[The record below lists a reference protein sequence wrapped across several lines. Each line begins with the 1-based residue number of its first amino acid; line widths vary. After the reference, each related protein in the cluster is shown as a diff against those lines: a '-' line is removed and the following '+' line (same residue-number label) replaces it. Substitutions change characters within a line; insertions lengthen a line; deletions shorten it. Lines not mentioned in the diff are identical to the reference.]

1 MASLEETFQDA
12 CQARQLPNAVLISA
26 NKTGNFKYEQAFGK
40 RSLLQDG
47 DQSPVDPDSVM
58 WIASCT
64 KAMTSVAAMQCV
76 ERGQLSL
83 DAPVYDLLPEL
94 RDLEIIESVDD
105 DGNIKTK
112 KNPTPITLKHLL
124 THSSGIGY
132 DEMNPLLM
140 AWRKATGTKPGGA
153 TLTER
158 FTYPLLFEP
167 GTAWMYG
174 ASVDWAGRLVER
186 VTKTNLEAYMKQHLW
201 APLGIT
207 DFTFHLRSRPDL
219 AARMTDL
226 SGRPKPGAEC
236 VHMRSPF
243 LFPDVV
249 DDLGGQGVFG
259 TPRELFKF
267 VHALLLAANDGD
279 ERLLKRDTLEQLFT
293 PQLTPSS
300 RAALAA
306 IMKAPEGERILPAAS
321 FAPET
326 GIDWGLA
333 GLLITTDVPGWTH
346 AGTLLWSGLPN
357 LNWWVD
363 PKADLAVVY
372 ASQLIPPA
380 DPKAIEMGELFAREM
395 YKRYG
400 AAREKKL

>member
-1 MASLEETFQDA
+1 MASLEERFTQACDA
-12 CQARQLPNAVLISA
+12 LELPNAVLISS
-26 NKTGNFKYEQAFGK
+26 NKSGSFRYEHAFGK
-40 RSLLQDG
+40 RSLRQDG
-47 DQSPVDPDSVM
+47 DQNPLDPDAVM

-83 DAPVYDLLPEL
+83 EAPVYDLLPEL
-94 RDLEIIESVDD
+94 RDLEIIESIGP
-105 DGNIKTK
+105 DGSVKTK
-112 KNPTPITLKHLL
+112 KNPTPITLRHLL
-124 THSSGIGY
+124 THSSGISY
-132 DEMNPLLM
+132 DEMHPLLM
-140 AWRKATGTKPGGA
+140 AWRKATNTKPGGA
-153 TLTER
+153 TLAER
-158 FTYPLLFEP
+158 FTYPLIFEP

-174 ASVDWAGRLVER
+174 ASIDWAGRLVER
-186 VTKTNLEAYMKQHLW
+186 ATGTRLEAYMQQHLW

-226 SGRPKPGAEC
+226 SGRPKPGAPC

-267 VHALLLAANDGD
+267 VHALLLNEDD
-279 ERLLKRDTLEQLFT
+279 ERLLKRSSFEQLFT
-293 PQLTPSS
+293 PQLTPAS
-300 RAALAA
+300 RASLAA
-306 IMKAPEGERILPAAS
+306 IMKAPDGERILPAAG

-326 GIDWGLA
+326 DIDWGLA
-333 GLLITTDVPGWTH
+333 GLLVTTDVPGWTH

-363 PKADLAVVY
+363 RKAGLAVVY

-380 DPKAIEMGELFAREM
+380 DGKAVEMAELFAREM

-400 AAREKKL
+400 AGPAQKL